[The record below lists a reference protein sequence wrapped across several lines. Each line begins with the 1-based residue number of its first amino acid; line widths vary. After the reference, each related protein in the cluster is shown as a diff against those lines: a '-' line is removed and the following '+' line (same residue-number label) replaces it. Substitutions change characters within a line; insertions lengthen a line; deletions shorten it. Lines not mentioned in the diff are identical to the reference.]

1 MVDVCNCQCVFS
13 KMFSSRTPHFVLLLL
28 LLIFQICPLRSEED
42 PICTPVGEESPPL
55 CGGNVFQ
62 VYPNVTDGKTPLYF
76 AFMQSFSGGYV
87 SSGGIPAV
95 MVALDEINNRSAL
108 LPGYSLHY
116 ALSDN
121 AVRAQ
126 IMGEV
131 AQLV

>member
-1 MVDVCNCQCVFS
+1 
-13 KMFSSRTPHFVLLLL
+13 MFSSRTSHFVLLL
-28 LLIFQICPLRSEED
+28 LLIFQICPLRSEEV
-42 PICTPVGEESPPL
+42 PICTIVDEDSAPL

-62 VYPNVTDGKTPLYF
+62 VHPKVADGKTPLYF

-87 SSGGIPAV
+87 SSGGIPSV
-95 MVALDEINNRSAL
+95 MVALDEINNRPSL

>member
-1 MVDVCNCQCVFS
+1 MFFS
-13 KMFSSRTPHFVLLLL
+13 RRLVLLL
-28 LLIFQICPLRSEED
+28 IVCQICPLRGEED
-42 PICTPVGEESPPL
+42 PICTIVDAASVPL
-55 CGGNVFQ
+55 CNGDVFQ
-62 VYPNVTDGKTPLYF
+62 VYPNVTSERTPLHF

-95 MVALDEINNRSAL
+95 MVALDEINKRSSL

-126 IMGEV
+126 IMRAV
-131 AQLV
+131 TRSV